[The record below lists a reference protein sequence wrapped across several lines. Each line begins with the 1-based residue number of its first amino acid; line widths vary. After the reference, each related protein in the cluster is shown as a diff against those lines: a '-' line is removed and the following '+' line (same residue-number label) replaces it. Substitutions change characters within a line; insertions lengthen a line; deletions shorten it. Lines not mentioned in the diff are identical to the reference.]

1 MAPEPHDLI
10 SELLGRKTEE
20 KERARE
26 KEKREKI
33 KERVGGGSALLSS
46 MVAPCFL

>member
-1 MAPEPHDLI
+1 VAPEPHDLI
-10 SELLGRKTEE
+10 CELLDRLKE
-20 KERARE
+20 KERERRE
-26 KEKREKI
+26 KKI